1 MHTKTEYLNKVNF
14 FSYLAILGLSG
25 HFRKNA
31 HKKARASLVGQE
43 ASPNAR
49 NLNKETPTQNA
60 GVSLLSLRF
69 LLKLAIS
76 LTSNNSKRYVTNIYA
91 KDSYY
96 FKISAINGPEMPS
109 GT

>member
-1 MHTKTEYLNKVNF
+1 MKGRINAF
-14 FSYLAILGLSG
+14 FVASSVGRLSLSFSIRSG
-25 HFRKNA
+25 ICLIESLKSIY
-31 HKKARASLVGQE
+31 KIVTWASLVGQE

-76 LTSNNSKRYVTNIYA
+76 LTSNNSKRYVTNICV
-91 KDSYY
+91 KGS
-96 FKISAINGPEMPS
+96 
-109 GT
+109 